1 MGAMASRITSL
12 TTVYSKVYSGAE
24 ERKYQSSA
32 SLAFVRGLHRG
43 PVNSPYKGPVTRKI
57 FHLMTSSCS
66 PMDVTKTLWFRA
78 IRFRFITHKLW
89 TATECLITSLHYKI
103 NTNSGL
109 YECQPQH
116 QQEAL
121 RECRFPLCL
130 IWRIWNNV
138 LLKVPE
144 CPLFH
149 AGLVMNMSWKSF
161 PAFPVMLLTGIQTN
175 LLARIKNIPIAD
187 GVGNYLI

>member
-1 MGAMASRITSL
+1 
-12 TTVYSKVYSGAE
+12 
-24 ERKYQSSA
+24 
-32 SLAFVRGLHRG
+32 
-43 PVNSPYKGPVTRKI
+43 
-57 FHLMTSSCS
+57 
-66 PMDVTKTLWFRA
+66 MDVTKTLWFRA
-78 IRFRFITHKLW
+78 IRFRFLTHKLW

-103 NTNSGL
+103 NTTNSSL

-116 QQEAL
+116 RQEAL

-149 AGLVMNMSWKSF
+149 AGLVMNMSWKSVH
-161 PAFPVMLLTGIQTN
+161 AFPVMLLTGIQTN
-175 LLARIKNIPIAD
+175 LLARIKTYPSLMAWVITWSKPYSTGPVYVHKNHVICNCAWRTPNL
-187 GVGNYLI
+187 GQYRFF